1 MHFVLM
7 HKYIIDV
14 NLNKFDSCLIGKL
27 FSIIYIYIYMYIY
40 FKSFY
45 LTRQARHIKAKGKMN
60 FLRIMIAHAKT
71 WFRKKNLEASPV
83 SSISA

>member
-27 FSIIYIYIYMYIY
+27 FSIIYIYMYIY
-40 FKSFY
+40 ILNLFY

-60 FLRIMIAHAKT
+60 FLRIMIAHAKA
-71 WFRKKNLEASPV
+71 WFRKKNLEVSPV